1 MEDGLT
7 LSPIRFV
14 MFAEVGL
21 EINSSDRLV
30 WQVAQNNRMI
40 LLTANRSMKG
50 LDSLE
55 EIIRTQ
61 NTPASL
67 PVLTIGSVERLAER
81 DYREQCSLRLFDII
95 LNIDNFLGVGRLFI
109 P

>member
-1 MEDGLT
+1 MVDHNLEGYAILIAGILANGGWLDLI
-7 LSPIRFV
+7 PIRFV

-30 WQVAQNNRMI
+30 WQVAQDNRMI

-61 NTPASL
+61 NTP
-67 PVLTIGSVERLAER
+67 
-81 DYREQCSLRLFDII
+81 II
-95 LNIDNFLGVGRLFI
+95 LESFRSSKGEAFR
-109 P
+109 